1 MFESSFEQFWA
12 AWPISTRKGGK
23 SDCLKRWEKYYCD
36 SCVDQI
42 IKHIEWMKTTDQ
54 WRKDG
59 GAYIPSPAVY
69 LNQRRWD
76 GAEIPE
82 DKKTIHI
89 LEKIAQDRARAVPMP
104 ADIKAKLDALRGRG

>member
-1 MFESSFEQFWA
+1 MTNFELFWA
-12 AWPISTRKGGK
+12 AWPTSTRKGGK

-36 SCVDQI
+36 SCADQI

-82 DKKTIHI
+82 IKKTINIYNKNSSLDLKWHHNRH
-89 LEKIAQDRARAVPMP
+89 LHQTRL
-104 ADIKAKLDALRGRG
+104 IKLHQI

>member
-1 MFESSFEQFWA
+1 MFESGFDRFWA

-89 LEKIAQDRARAVPMP
+89 IE
-104 ADIKAKLDALRGRG
+104 